1 MPKSYCLFLR
11 DVSLCLFSYAMIGSP
26 KVKYQDWKKKSI
38 DFYFEVKD
46 RIGLNLVQHNL
57 D

>member
-26 KVKYQDWKKKSI
+26 KVKYQDWKKESI